1 MIADSR
7 ASVGLSNVAL
17 IPVGV
22 LSSQSLS
29 NAIKAPLASQFECRI
44 LQGLGDSET
53 AQSRPDRAQHNHWR
67 FAAANNQSTDQD
79 IVTRANKPAR
89 TEISKNR
96 GRGV

>member
-7 ASVGLSNVAL
+7 LSVGLSNVAL

-22 LSSQSLS
+22 LSFQSLS
-29 NAIKAPLASQFECRI
+29 NAIKAPLASRN
-44 LQGLGDSET
+44 
-53 AQSRPDRAQHNHWR
+53 SRVGSCNGCAIPKLPSVGPIARSMITGGSIAD
-67 FAAANNQSTDQD
+67 NQSTDQD
-79 IVTRANKPAR
+79 IVARANETTR